1 MYLGKVYI
9 YKGITRP
16 YKLNL
21 KYNTLERSYKIE
33 SQLNLFNKEEL
44 QLGVRYINYR
54 TRFLGKR
61 IRISRKVD

>member
-33 SQLNLFNKEEL
+33 SQLNLFNKEES
-44 QLGVRYINYR
+44 QLGD
-54 TRFLGKR
+54 R
-61 IRISRKVD
+61 IKKKNPFSHISQVHKL

>member
-21 KYNTLERSYKIE
+21 KSNTLKRSYKIE

-44 QLGVRYINYR
+44 QLGD
-54 TRFLGKR
+54 R
-61 IRISRKVD
+61 IKKKKTFSHISQVHKL

>member
-21 KYNTLERSYKIE
+21 KYHTLKRSYKIE
-33 SQLNLFNKEEL
+33 SQLNLFNKEES
-44 QLGVRYINYR
+44 QLGD
-54 TRFLGKR
+54 R
-61 IRISRKVD
+61 IKKKKTFSHISQVHKL

>member
-21 KYNTLERSYKIE
+21 KSNTLKRSYKIE
-33 SQLNLFNKEEL
+33 SQLNLFNKQES
-44 QLGVRYINYR
+44 QLGD
-54 TRFLGKR
+54 R
-61 IRISRKVD
+61 IKKKKTSSHIIQVHKL

>member
-21 KYNTLERSYKIE
+21 KSNTLKRSYKIE
-33 SQLNLFNKEEL
+33 FQLNLFNKQES
-44 QLGVRYINYR
+44 QLGD
-54 TRFLGKR
+54 R
-61 IRISRKVD
+61 IKKKKTSSHIIQVHKL

>member
-21 KYNTLERSYKIE
+21 KYNTLKRSYKIE
-33 SQLNLFNKEEL
+33 SQLNLLKKEES
-44 QLGVRYINYR
+44 QLGDKIKKKKP
-54 TRFLGKR
+54 FSH
-61 IRISRKVD
+61 ISQIYKL

>member
-21 KYNTLERSYKIE
+21 KYNTLKRSYKIE
-33 SQLNLFNKEEL
+33 SQLNLFNKEES
-44 QLGVRYINYR
+44 QLGDGIKKKKP
-54 TRFLGKR
+54 FSH
-61 IRISRKVD
+61 ISQVHKL